1 MAYNYRI
8 EFHSLQKREKS
19 TKNPSDN
26 GYRVDDVILKNGSSL
41 FTPTLTLKLADK
53 TSVSLSEYNCFYLF
67 EYVNN
72 LYRPILGLYKITNI
86 ESVGYNTWTISGEI
100 DYLSSTASQIKSS
113 SQYVTRI
120 SLPSSG
126 EGQSRVEGY
135 DDRQYDSLCDPTTEI
150 VTHNRYQLSSGFS
163 TSSSNS
169 MTVVGFVGRNMEF
182 YASTV
187 SPQGIAN
194 SAINNQDIIDLVEDN
209 LGRYNDYFS
218 LSKIFPFCKNSV
230 RDKPDSVTWIGT
242 KQTVCAHGFQIDVKD
257 ISGVDG
263 VTEASRIEEIIA
275 TSGEGPAAR
284 DGIACVMLDT
294 EYRDFRR
301 YDNRF
306 TKIVANCPFVGMI
319 EIDPIFLNYES
330 LNFSYKIDILTGDAE
345 LSVYAQIGGTNKQIG
360 NYACKI
366 GIDVPIA
373 NYETN
378 WTQIATQLY
387 EQNWKAS
394 AQNLFAPPTTKHTL
408 SNLSGFASSLIS
420 TIYID
425 VLQYKSTEIGYTNF
439 KGRPCNKLLNL
450 GSLPSGTY
458 VECLNPDLNIIKQ
471 DYIREQVINA
481 LASGIYLE

>member
-1 MAYNYRI
+1 MPYRI
-8 EFHSLQKREKS
+8 ELHSLQKKQKS
-19 TKNPSDN
+19 TKMPTDT
-26 GYRVDDVILKNGSSL
+26 GTRILNIHLKEGCSL
-41 FTPTLTLKLADK
+41 FTPQLKVNLTDQE
-53 TSVSLSEYNCFYLF
+53 SVSLSQFNCFYL
-67 EYVNN
+67 EELIENY
-72 LYRPILGLYKITNI
+72 YTPILGLYKITNI
-86 ESVGYNTWTISGEI
+86 ENIHNNIWLISGEI
-100 DYLSSTASQIKSS
+100 DSLSSSANQIRTST
-113 SQYVTRI
+113 QYVTRI

-126 EGQSRVEGY
+126 AGQSRVEGY

-150 VTHNRYQLSSGFS
+150 ISHNRYALTSGFS
-163 TSSSNS
+163 TRQSDS

-194 SAINNQDIIDLVEDN
+194 AAIDTQDVLDLVEDN

-218 LSKIFPFCKNSV
+218 LSKIFPFCKASV
-230 RDKPDSVTWIGT
+230 KNKPDSVTWIGT
-242 KQTVCAHGFQIDVKD
+242 KQTVCSHGFQINVKD
-257 ISGVDG
+257 LSGTDST
-263 VTEASRIEEIIA
+263 TEASRIEEIIA
-275 TSGEGPAAR
+275 TSGEGQAAR
-284 DGIACVMLDT
+284 NGIACVTLDT

-345 LSVYAQIGGTNKQIG
+345 LSVYAQISGTNKQIG

-408 SNLSGFASSLIS
+408 SNLSGFASSLIG

-439 KGRPCNKLLNL
+439 RGRPCNKLLNL
-450 GSLPSGTY
+450 SNLPSGTY
-458 VECLNPDLNIIKQ
+458 IECLNPDLNIIKQ
-471 DYIREQVINA
+471 DYIRNQLIND
-481 LASGIYLE
+481 LTNGIYLEY

>member
-1 MAYNYRI
+1 MPYRI
-8 EFHSLQKREKS
+8 ELHSLQKKQKS
-19 TKNPSDN
+19 TKSPTDTGTRIPN
-26 GYRVDDVILKNGSSL
+26 ITLKEGCSL
-41 FTPTLTLKLADK
+41 FAPQLKVNLTNQE
-53 TSVSLSEYNCFYLF
+53 SVSLSQFNCFYL
-67 EYVNN
+67 EELIENVYT
-72 LYRPILGLYKITNI
+72 PILGLYKITNI
-86 ESVGYNTWTISGEI
+86 ENIHNNIWLLSGEI
-100 DYLSSTASQIKSS
+100 DSLSSSANQIRTST
-113 SQYVTRI
+113 QYVTRI

-126 EGQSRVEGY
+126 SGQSRVEGY

-150 VTHNRYQLSSGFS
+150 ISHNRYELSSGFS
-163 TSSSNS
+163 TRQSDS

-194 SAINNQDIIDLVEDN
+194 AAIDTQDVLDLVENN

-218 LSKIFPFCKNSV
+218 LSKIFPFCKASV
-230 RDKPDSVTWIGT
+230 IGKPDSDTWIGT
-242 KQTVCAHGFQIDVKD
+242 KQTVCAHGFQINVKD

-263 VTEASRIEEIIA
+263 QTEASRIEEIIA
-275 TSGEGPAAR
+275 TSGEGQAAR
-284 DGIACVMLDT
+284 NGIACVTLDT

-330 LNFSYKIDILTGDAE
+330 INFSYKIDILTGDAE

-425 VLQYKSTEIGYTNF
+425 VLQYKSIEIGYTNF
-439 KGRPCNKLLNL
+439 RGRPCNKLLNL
-450 GSLPSGTY
+450 SNLPSGTY
-458 VECLNPDLNIIKQ
+458 IECLNPDLNIIKQ
-471 DYIREQVINA
+471 DYIRNQLIND
-481 LASGIYLE
+481 LTNGIYLEY